1 MKLAMIGLGKMGANM
16 ARRLIAD
23 GHKVIGYN
31 LHKEITEKMAASEGL
46 EAAFSLEKVVYLL
59 DAPRIVWV
67 MVPAGDPTEST
78 ISALADLLSPQDIVI
93 DGGNSN
99 FNDSLRRA
107 QLLAKKQI
115 VFLDVGVSGGIWG
128 LTGGYSMMIGG
139 DPQVVDQLA
148 PIFKT
153 LAPGPKSG
161 WGHVGPN
168 GSGHYVK
175 MVHNGIEYGLMQ
187 SYAEGFEILKSRDD
201 FNLDLHQV
209 AEIWRSG
216 SVVRSWLL
224 DLIAR
229 ALEGDQELSD
239 IKGWVAD
246 SGEGRWTVI
255 EAINQN
261 VPAPVIT
268 ISLFQ
273 RFVSRQDDSY
283 AAKLLAAMRN
293 QFGGHAVR
301 KSNDK

>member
-16 ARRLIAD
+16 SRRLMAD
-23 GHKVIGYN
+23 GHEVVGYN
-31 LHKEITEKMAASEGL
+31 LGKEVTKKMAAEEGL
-46 EAAFSLEKVVYLL
+46 EPAFSLEEAVSLL
-59 DAPRIVWV
+59 EEPRIVWV
-67 MVPAGDPTEST
+67 MVPFGDPTENTVS
-78 ISALADLLSPQDIVI
+78 SLAKLLSPHDIVI

-99 FNDSLRRA
+99 FNDSIRRA
-107 QLLAKKQI
+107 ELLTEKHI
-115 VFLDVGVSGGIWG
+115 NFLDVGVSGGVWG
-128 LTGGYSMMIGG
+128 LKEGYSLMIGG
-139 DPQVVDQLA
+139 DSKVVDQLA

-153 LAPGPKSG
+153 LAPGPETG

-168 GSGHYVK
+168 GSGHFVK
-175 MVHNGIEYGLMQ
+175 MIHNGIEYGLMQ
-187 SYAEGFEILKSRDD
+187 AYAEGFDILKSRDD

-209 AEIWRSG
+209 AEIWRDG

-224 DLIAR
+224 DLTAN
-229 ALEGDQELSD
+229 ALEDDQELSD
-239 IKGWVAD
+239 IRPWVAD

-255 EAINQN
+255 EAINQA

-268 ISLFQ
+268 MALFQ

-301 KSNDK
+301 KSSDK